1 MEAIKDHSGLSSIP
15 ISIFEPKEISEL
27 KSYLRT
33 NSCNKYRIG
42 AGLSGVSGG
51 AVPDQN
57 EVFISLKKLNK
68 ISWFDKE
75 SGILVVEAGVTMSQ
89 IQQFTNE
96 SDWFFP
102 VIPGS
107 LKKATIGGMI
117 ACNGG
122 GPFSLKY
129 GKIENFVLGLDVL
142 TAKGQSIQVGGY
154 ATKITQGINSK
165 GIWIGSEGTL
175 GFICN
180 VILKCVTPLRK
191 LAYSRIAT
199 DKFSNVLKLVPKLLK
214 FNPYLLEVAEKNALR
229 FSSKANEH
237 VLWIATD
244 RELPANMDKT
254 YRVTTHDKS
263 ILDERFSIGQNL
275 QKYKPFIDLDVSFPL
290 RYVNDAIIALKKLL
304 VKSEIE
310 NIVFGHG
317 GDGNYHI
324 HIFQN
329 NYGLNW
335 ENIQVEFDEIVSNY
349 FGQISGEHG
358 IGKVHKARFKKM
370 LNNGDKKIYQSL
382 KKALDA
388 DSQLPSLI

>member
-15 ISIFEPKEISEL
+15 ISVFEPNDISEL
-27 KSYLRT
+27 KSYLT
-33 NSCNKYRIG
+33 NNSSSKFRIG
-42 AGLSGVSGG
+42 AGLTGVSGG

-57 EVFISLKKLNK
+57 EIFISLKKFNK

-75 SGILVVEAGVTMSQ
+75 AGILVAEAGVTMSQ
-89 IQQFTNE
+89 IQEFTNK

-107 LKKATIGGMI
+107 QDEATIGGMI

-129 GKIENFVLGLDVL
+129 GKIDNFVLRLEIL
-142 TAKGQSIQVGGY
+142 TAKGQNIQVGGY
-154 ATKITQGINSK
+154 STKISQGINSK

-175 GFICN
+175 GFICSI
-180 VILKCVTPLRK
+180 VLRCVTPLSK
-191 LAYSRIAT
+191 LSYYRIAT
-199 DKFSNVLKLVPKLLK
+199 DKFSNLLKLVPKLLK
-214 FNPYLLEVAEKNALR
+214 SNPYLLEIAEKNALR
-229 FSSKANEH
+229 FSSKADEH
-237 VLWIATD
+237 VLWIATNRGLACD
-244 RELPANMDKT
+244 IGKI
-254 YRVTTHDKS
+254 YRLTKHNKS
-263 ILDERFSIGQNL
+263 ILDERFNIGYNL

-290 RYVNDAIIALKKLL
+290 RYVNKAILELKNLL

-310 NIVFGHG
+310 NIIFGHG

-329 NYGLNW
+329 NSGLKW
-335 ENIQVEFDEIVSNY
+335 GDVQVEFDKIVSNY

-358 IGKVHKARFKKM
+358 IGKVHKLRLKKM
-370 LNNGDKKIYQSL
+370 LNNGDKKIYKSL
-382 KKALDA
+382 KKALDT